1 MGFRLRSRCRT
12 ADKNG
17 MKRFLPLVL
26 GAAVAVSATAQ
37 QSGARPAAEP
47 PKTEEQKIDQRAQQ
61 MRDNL
66 GAGRQVTTHVRI
78 NLRLR
83 NGNKL
88 TGVVKDG
95 RFVERVDGLRFVDA
109 SAKEKGAG
117 IRIWYTGGRRNFVFV
132 PFGEMAEYEVLER
145 LSQKQLDEIDA
156 SIRLAEQKQAKATE
170 TPAAAPTAT
179 PTAGVD
185 GAPGAAPG
193 AEPAGGPGKAPAGT
207 AGAQPGKVDGKTAE
221 ADAEAAQL
229 AQQKVYLALLR
240 DYPPAGGWNRAR
252 RDEIARRKVVVGATP
267 SEKELKFVEQ
277 FETWLKACQE
287 FGVGGSTGEAGTG
300 GGEGQQGG
308 TSGEGGEQA
317 ETGSRSRRRG
327 RG

>member
-1 MGFRLRSRCRT
+1 
-12 ADKNG
+12 
-17 MKRFLPLVL
+17 MKCFLPLVL

-37 QSGARPAAEP
+37 QTGARPAVEP

-109 SAKEKGAG
+109 NAKDKGAG

-132 PFGEMAEYEVLER
+132 PFGDMAEYEVLER

-156 SIRLAEQKQAKATE
+156 SIRLAEQKPAKAGDS
-170 TPAAAPTAT
+170 PAAAPTVTPAT
-179 PTAGVD
+179 GTD
-185 GAPGAAPG
+185 GAPGAAPA
-193 AEPAGGPGKAPAGT
+193 AEPAG
-207 AGAQPGKVDGKTAE
+207 V
-221 ADAEAAQL
+221 
-229 AQQKVYLALLR
+229 
-240 DYPPAGGWNRAR
+240 
-252 RDEIARRKVVVGATP
+252 
-267 SEKELKFVEQ
+267 S
-277 FETWLKACQE
+277 
-287 FGVGGSTGEAGTG
+287 GSAHV
-300 GGEGQQGG
+300 
-308 TSGEGGEQA
+308 
-317 ETGSRSRRRG
+317 
-327 RG
+327 